1 MLYKEKN
8 MTNYEKHLKEH
19 LKDPVFK
26 KEYEKECQKV
36 KIAYEIMQMRKKKRM
51 SQVML
56 AKKIGTTQSVVA
68 RMEAG
73 KQNLSLDTLSKIADA
88 FGCEVKIAFAN

>member
-1 MLYKEKN
+1 
-8 MTNYEKHLKEH
+8 MTNYEKHLQEH

-26 KEYEKECQKV
+26 REYEKECQKI
-36 KIAYEIMQMRKKKRM
+36 KLAYEIMQLRKKKKM
-51 SQVML
+51 SQVEL

-73 KQNLSLDTLSKIADA
+73 KQNLSVDTLSKIANA
-88 FGCEVKIAFAN
+88 FNCEVKIAFAN

>member
-1 MLYKEKN
+1 
-8 MTNYEKHLKEH
+8 MTNFEEYLEKK

-26 KEYEKECQKV
+26 REYEKECQRV
-36 KIAYEIMQMRKKKRM
+36 RLAYEIMQLRKKKKM
-51 SQVML
+51 SQVEL

-73 KQNLSLDTLSKIADA
+73 KQNLSVDTLSKIASA
-88 FGCEVKIAFAN
+88 FNCEVKIAFAN